1 MPSPVVEFNVSRC
14 AELYP
19 CVIDGAGN
27 FVTGPRGWSL
37 NKPAV
42 GVYEVFHNFGD
53 MRYMPMCSNADT
65 LTMKASCSI
74 SSRDT
79 DKVVVF
85 CYDGGVAADISF
97 MLLVYR
103 L

>member
-1 MPSPVVEFNVSRC
+1 MSPQVEFNVSRC

-19 CVIDGAGN
+19 CGIDGAGN
-27 FVTGPRGWSL
+27 FAFGPHGWTL

-42 GVYEVFHNFGD
+42 GIYEIFHHLGN
-53 MRYMPMCSNADT
+53 MAYMPMVSSADT

-74 SSRDT
+74 ASRDA
-79 DKVVVF
+79 DKVVVA
-85 CYDGGVAADISF
+85 CYDSGVAKDISF
-97 MLLVYR
+97 MLLIYR